1 MNDMKRNNDNP
12 ENSKNVLNSLSLI
25 DEAIDLSIQEE
36 YFRFSGAIN
45 FDNLDYEEVL
55 TESDKLF
62 DKHTPIELKKR
73 ILILLAHLGTAE
85 SCRIIEKYLRATS
98 KNVIPAKAG
107 IQNLLTSLDSRR
119 CESDKWA
126 IIRDPLKISEGDLR
140 DWALLSLKECRTFL
154 ESVLLKEEEGF
165 ISTGLGGEDNK
176 LRYYF
181 IVSSKD
187 GLPFSE
193 THKDNLRR
201 GFEAVSLKYKSE
213 FEEINF
219 EAAYAIIGILIPMDA
234 AVGDVIEE
242 GISECNK
249 MGGFLFP
256 DYYVTNVK
264 KPAPEEISKYLE
276 EISRGKK

>member
-1 MNDMKRNNDNP
+1 MNDMKRNKDNR
-12 ENSKNVLNSLSLI
+12 ENSKNVLYSFTLI

-36 YFRFSGAIN
+36 YFTFSETID
-45 FDNLDYEEVL
+45 FDNVDYEEVL

-73 ILILLAHLGTAE
+73 ILILLAHLGTPE
-85 SCRIIEKYLRATS
+85 SCRALEKY
-98 KNVIPAKAG
+98 
-107 IQNLLTSLDSRR
+107 
-119 CESDKWA
+119 
-126 IIRDPLKISEGDLR
+126 LKISEGNLR

-154 ESVLLKEEEGF
+154 ESVLLQEEGGF
-165 ISTGLGGEDNK
+165 ISTGLGGKDNK

-193 THKDNLRR
+193 THRNTLKR
-201 GFEAVSLKYKSE
+201 GFETISHKYKSE
-213 FEEINF
+213 IEEINF
-219 EAAYAIIGILIPMDA
+219 EATYAMIGILIPMDV
-234 AVGDVIEE
+234 AVGEVIEE

-249 MGGFLFP
+249 MSEFLFP

-264 KPAPEEISKYLE
+264 KPTPEEISKYLE
-276 EISRGKK
+276 EISHGEK

>member
-12 ENSKNVLNSLSLI
+12 ENSKNVLDSFILI
-25 DEAIDLSIQEE
+25 DEPIDLSIQEE
-36 YFRFSGAIN
+36 YLSFSETID
-45 FDNLDYEEVL
+45 FDNVDYEEVL
-55 TESDKLF
+55 MGSDRLF

-85 SCRIIEKYLRATS
+85 SCRRLEKYLKVSDR
-98 KNVIPAKAG
+98 
-107 IQNLLTSLDSRR
+107 NLREWT
-119 CESDKWA
+119 
-126 IIRDPLKISEGDLR
+126 
-140 DWALLSLKECRTFL
+140 LLSLKECRTFL
-154 ESVLLKEEEGF
+154 ESVLLQDEGGF
-165 ISTGLGGEDNK
+165 ISTGLGGKGNK

-193 THKDNLRR
+193 THRSTLKR
-201 GFEAVSLKYKSE
+201 GFETIGHKYKSE
-213 FEEINF
+213 IEEINF
-219 EAAYAIIGILIPMDA
+219 EATYAMVGILVPMDV

-249 MGGFLFP
+249 TNEFLFP

-264 KPAPEEISKYLE
+264 KPTPEEISMYLD
-276 EISRGKK
+276 EIS